1 MLGRPGVKTQHRVTP
16 PVVQVHVV
24 GVQGEKI
31 QLSMRSKEESEA
43 HSALM
48 ADGAQS
54 AAPEG
59 AGTLGHALAAAGI
72 SAKLFKAVGDS

>member
-1 MLGRPGVKTQHRVTP
+1 M
-16 PVVQVHVV
+16 VQVHVV

-43 HSALM
+43 HSAMM
-48 ADGAQS
+48 AEGVQS
-54 AAPEG
+54 EAPEG

-72 SAKLFKAVGDS
+72 SAKLFKSVGDS